1 MDETLD
7 AIIVGGGMVGAAVAA
22 ALGQAGMSVAL
33 VEGGAPPAAI
43 PIEAPFDLRV
53 SSLNL
58 ASQRLLEAVGA
69 WAFIPEARRCP
80 FRHIEASD
88 TAEKRHIHFNA
99 AELELPDFGHF
110 VENRVIRRALWQRLA
125 ELPGVTT
132 LCHARPVAW
141 VPGGH
146 RSLLELDDGRML
158 AARLVVGA
166 DGAASH
172 TRELAGIATRD
183 EDYGQRALIINV
195 RTHLPQ
201 QDVSWQRFTPTGPQA
216 MLPLPGQHGS
226 LVWYD
231 SAEATLAREAL
242 DDEALRLAI
251 EHEFPARLGGVE
263 AVLGRASFPIRRRH
277 AERYVRPRLAL
288 VGDAAHVIHPLAG
301 QGLNLG
307 LQDAEALSR
316 RVIEAFHAGH
326 DPGDRAVLAG
336 YARERRPQTLAM
348 IAAMETFHHVFT
360 GAAPLRF
367 AGAAGLALAE
377 RLEGAKRQ
385 VMRHALGLPR

>member
-1 MDETLD
+1 MDDTLD
-7 AIIVGGGMVGAAVAA
+7 AVIVGGGMVGAAVAA
-22 ALGQAGMSVAL
+22 ALGQAGMRVAL

-43 PIEAPFDLRV
+43 PDDAPFDLRV

-58 ASQRLLEAVGA
+58 ASRRLLEEVGA
-69 WAFIPEARRCP
+69 WSFIPESRRCP

-88 TAEKRHIHFNA
+88 AAEKRHIRFSA
-99 AELELPDFGHF
+99 VDLELPDFGFF
-110 VENRVIRRALWQRLA
+110 VENRVIRHALWQRLA

-132 LCHARPVAW
+132 ICHAGPVAW

-146 RSLLELDDGRML
+146 RCLLELDNGRLL
-158 AARLVVGA
+158 ATRLVVGA
-166 DGAASH
+166 DGAGSR

-183 EDYGQRALIINV
+183 EDYGQRALITNV
-195 RTHLPQ
+195 RTWLPQ
-201 QDVSWQRFTPTGPQA
+201 QDVSWQRFAPQGPQA
-216 MLPLPGQHGS
+216 MLPLPGHYAS
-226 LVWYD
+226 LIWYD
-231 SAEATLAREAL
+231 TAEATLAREAL

-263 AVLGRASFPIRRRH
+263 EVLGRASFPIRRRH

-307 LQDAEALSR
+307 IQDAEALSR
-316 RVIEAFHAGH
+316 RVITAFRSQQ
-326 DPGDRAVLAG
+326 DPGGRAPLTG

-360 GAAPLRF
+360 GAAPLRH
-367 AGAAGLALAE
+367 AGAAGMAVAE
-377 RLEGAKRQ
+377 RLEVAKRA
-385 VMRHALGLPR
+385 VMRHALGL

>member
-22 ALGQAGMSVAL
+22 ALGQAGLRVAV
-33 VEGGAPPAAI
+33 VEGGPPPAAI
-43 PIEAPFDLRV
+43 PPEAPFDLRV

-58 ASQRLLEAVGA
+58 ASRRLLEEVGA

-88 TAEKRHIHFNA
+88 AAEKRHIRFS
-99 AELELPDFGHF
+99 AEALELPDFGHF
-110 VENRVIRRALWQRLA
+110 VENRVIRQALWRRL
-125 ELPGVTT
+125 ESIPGVTR
-132 LCHARPVAW
+132 LCHVRPVAW
-141 VPGGH
+141 LPGGH
-146 RSLLELDDGRML
+146 HSLLELDDGRML

-166 DGAASH
+166 DGAGSH

-183 EDYGQRALIINV
+183 EEYGQRALIINV
-195 RTHLPQ
+195 RTRLPQ
-201 QDVSWQRFTPTGPQA
+201 QDVSWQRFTPAGPQA
-216 MLPLPGQHGS
+216 MLPLPGHHAS

-231 SAEATLAREAL
+231 GAEATLAREAL

-277 AERYVRPRLAL
+277 AERYVRSRLAL

-316 RVIEAFHAGH
+316 RVIAAFHAGR
-326 DPGDRAVLAG
+326 DPGERAVLAG

-360 GAAPLRF
+360 GAAPLRH

-377 RLEGAKRQ
+377 RLEGAKRA
-385 VMRHALGLPR
+385 VMRHALGV